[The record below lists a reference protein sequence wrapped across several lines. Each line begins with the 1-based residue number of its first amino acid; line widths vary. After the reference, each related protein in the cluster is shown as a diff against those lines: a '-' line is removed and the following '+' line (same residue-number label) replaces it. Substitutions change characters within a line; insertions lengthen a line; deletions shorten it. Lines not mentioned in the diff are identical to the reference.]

1 MYVGFELEGLT
12 KLFFG
17 KTFDFYLGLGKIQF
31 LENTKTIETT
41 LESFLNDD
49 GTLNGD
55 RMQSAWFP
63 DIKADIFISHSH
75 ADEKLMIAFAGWL
88 KLHFKLNVFI
98 DSCLWNYSKDLQ
110 IMLDEQYGNIGTSR
124 NGSWVDYDSVLLSS
138 SHVHMMLNT
147 ALMHMIDNTECII
160 FVNTPNSVKPKA
172 VIDKVIS
179 PWIYSELAMTKLVR
193 KKELKEYRKIE
204 IMFEHHE
211 RIYSEKK
218 IPIEYNLK
226 TSHLMKLNLDLLR
239 KWKMDCLHSNF
250 LKNKRMSSYQ
260 QKSLDVLYRN
270 LPEYLIK

>member
-12 KLFFG
+12 KSFFG
-17 KTFDFYLGLGKIQF
+17 NAFGLYLGLGKKQF
-31 LENTKTIETT
+31 SENTKTIETT

-55 RMQSAWFP
+55 KMQSAWFP
-63 DIKADIFISHSH
+63 KIKADIFISHSH

-88 KLHFKLNVFI
+88 KFHFKLNVFI

-110 IMLDEQYGNIGTSR
+110 IMLDEEYENRGINQDGEWI
-124 NGSWVDYDSVLLSS
+124 DYDAVMLSS

-147 ALMHMIDNTECII
+147 ALMQMIDTTECII

-172 VIDKVIS
+172 VIDKIIS

-211 RIYSEKK
+211 KTYSEKK

-226 TSHLMKLNLDLLR
+226 TSHLMKLDLNLLK
-239 KWKMDCLHSNF
+239 KWMRDCLLCNS
-250 LKNKRMSSYQ
+250 LKNKRISSYQ
-260 QKSLDVLYRN
+260 QKPLDVLYRN
-270 LPEYLIK
+270 YHNI